1 MVAACRRVG
10 EIDRARCR
18 QWVLERFTVER
29 MADGYE
35 RAYTL
40 VQKRSF
46 RSVAPEPEPAEFRE
60 SEAKT

>member
-1 MVAACRRVG
+1 MVAAGRRVG

-35 RAYTL
+35 RPHTL
-40 VQKRSF
+40 VQKRS
-46 RSVAPEPEPAEFRE
+46 SAPSLQSWSLPNTASRR
-60 SEAKT
+60 